1 MKTEVRILALLALF
15 YRKVD
20 EEIQRL
26 AEIHADALACTRGC
40 SSCCVDT
47 ISIFRIEAENI
58 RHNHE
63 DLLANAGPHAAG
75 ACAFLDEAGACRIY
89 RHRPYVCR
97 TQGLPF
103 RWIEDN
109 DMNERIE
116 WRDIC
121 PLNAE
126 NIAVMQLPE
135 DECLTLGSFE
145 GRLADLQKS
154 AFGNLDRVLMRSLFA
169 KT

>member
-1 MKTEVRILALLALF
+1 MRIDARILALLALF

-20 EEIQRL
+20 EEIERL
-26 AEIHADALACTRGC
+26 AEVHADKLVCSRGC
-40 SSCCVDT
+40 STCCVDN
-47 ISIFRIEAENI
+47 ISVFTVEAGNI
-58 RHNHE
+58 LHHHE
-63 DLLANAGPHAAG
+63 DLLVTAEPHAAG

-89 RHRPYVCR
+89 HQRPYVCR

-121 PLNAE
+121 PVNAKH
-126 NIAVMQLPE
+126 IAVMELPE
-135 DECLTLGSFE
+135 EGCLTLGSFE
-145 GRLADLQKS
+145 GQLADLQKTV
-154 AFGNLDRVLMRSLFA
+154 FGNLDRVLMRSLFA
-169 KT
+169 KA